1 MLFVDVNDVLLRFT
15 NMGNISSQV
24 VEMQRLVA
32 VLQKTEVAAEFVRG
46 GVIFQ
51 RASTGI
57 VVADIELVA
66 IPERESTS

>member
-24 VEMQRLVA
+24 VEMQRFVA

-51 RASTGI
+51 RANTGTI
-57 VVADIELVA
+57 VADIEFVA
-66 IPERESTS
+66 ITERDNTR